1 MPIKWNSVQVSEA
14 MDMAEDF
21 VNQAAEPLEQAEIV
35 ARQARNIANLPGY
48 LDDRLV
54 RLISDIQRIDNV
66 KEAIK
71 AVRSAI
77 PDGAI
82 EAEHARGKYGRQQ
95 ILVA

>member
-1 MPIKWNSVQVSEA
+1 MPIKWSSVQVSEA
-14 MDMAEDF
+14 MDMAEEF

-35 ARQARNIANLPGY
+35 ARQARNIAHLPGY
-48 LDDRLV
+48 LDQRLI
-54 RLISDIQRIDNV
+54 RLISEIQRIDNV

-71 AVRSAI
+71 AVRNAI

-82 EAEHARGKYGRQQ
+82 EAEQARGKYGSQP